1 MKRNRVVTLIAG
13 MILTTTLAVSA
24 PLTVFGTDV
33 FDNAG
38 SGDTEFAEDSQ
49 FAEPE
54 ELPEEGTSWDEQLE
68 GDMSGTDFMD
78 GDSTEG
84 DISEAD
90 GSGMELPEEDITD
103 ESEDIV
109 EPVIYTVKYDMNG
122 HGDSYTE
129 EVEEGTFAVD
139 WADSPEEEGYQFLG
153 WFVDK
158 KCSTLWDPNA
168 PVSSNVTVYAG
179 WEKIEEKVEEE
190 EVQEEADQN
199 DPQNTTENP
208 NEGFTEGENAEIGD
222 TTTAEE
228 TEEEVSEGSQGA
240 GPIPKDSV
248 ITSQPVDADVAYPE
262 AAEFSIEVNEELDS
276 DSVSY
281 QWYGPDGK
289 EIKSETKDTLVI
301 GPTKPEDDGNTYYC
315 AVSYN
320 DGEKTQTVESEKATL
335 KITNK
340 DAEEDKEDK
349 EINIIKTQPQDVS
362 VEYPDAAEFSIKV
375 NEDLDSKSV
384 SYQWY
389 GPDDKEIKAEI
400 KSTFVIK
407 TTKPEDDGNTY
418 YCKVT
423 YNSKTEVSEEATLH
437 ITNIPDV
444 SDAEIIKTQPKDVSV
459 AYPNPAEFSVVV
471 NEKLDSESVKYQW
484 YGPDDKA
491 IESETESTLSIAYTA
506 PKDDGSTYYCR
517 VTYKDGGKEQTVDSK
532 KATLHITNKDTVFT
546 TQPKS
551 QTVAYPKG
559 TTFEVAAADPDS
571 VQSYQWYLYDKST
584 KKEILLD
591 GSTATTSTLIIPST
605 TKKDD
610 GRSYFCRLT
619 FKDGKK
625 VDSEKVVL
633 KISNKKEN
641 KPVLYVG
648 NYAVDPSVDS
658 GKVSTL
664 FLADLDIS
672 TKAAGDTANDNTFNT
687 ITFNGNTNTI
697 TLRNVH
703 FSNRNAKYDHKYS
716 PAVGIRLVADQNSQE
731 KYTFEF
737 LGENEIG
744 IANQDSA
751 IDDAAAAFRF
761 DFEKA
766 KKDPEIIFTEKKTD
780 NDPKG
785 TLKTIG
791 GKTAIVCDGDLKIKA
806 ETTVVPEA
814 GSTASS
820 GIECENLTL
829 SEGCNLIANACGTA
843 VYAHDAFKME
853 SGAKAMLQSM
863 LYKKALKNAVLYAGK
878 ELDIEKGYLKVTAGA
893 DDSSSVSSFS
903 GIKCGGDVDI
913 SEGSTVLM
921 ASKDSDQK
929 SIPGVTTPGN
939 VYGIKTSGKFEL
951 EDSHLSVW
959 TKSSDGKG
967 KAFGVLC
974 GSANISLSK
983 EKVYT
988 VQCVADDGIAFAALT
1003 GKSGS
1008 TEQGYQENY
1017 TPTKITFETAGVLAP
1032 ASSKISSGSI
1042 KDGSKYD
1049 YIETVYNKTATSA
1062 PAAGVRFESINHVW
1076 GDPVYQWTKDGKMA
1090 RATRTCKNYPSHTDH
1105 MEVETVKTT
1114 SKQTKAPTC
1123 TEMGQTTYTATFTNK
1138 AFKTQTK
1145 TITDV
1150 KKTDHQFGDWVVTT
1164 KPTLTAT
1171 GIKKRQ
1177 CKVCK
1182 TVESAVVP
1190 KLTKGV
1196 YKVKKGADLSWNKGS
1211 DKSLEI
1217 KIVRETEND
1226 TAFSH
1231 FQGIL
1236 VDGKVLNKQY
1246 YSAKSGSVIIK
1257 FKPDFLSKLAIGT
1270 HTLTFGF
1277 EDGDNPSSKL
1287 TIQNSNGSN
1296 GSNTSNSTG
1305 TTGKGPVTSA
1315 KTGDTT
1321 NILVWVLTIC
1331 AAGAAVVLIQ
1341 RYKKNNKD
1349 KKDKKSDS
1357 SEK

>member
-1 MKRNRVVTLIAG
+1 MCCFERKLIQARIMQQIVLKMAISILLVVPSDTCGACAVGKEGFVKMKRNRVVTLIAG

-24 PLTVFGTDV
+24 PLTVFGTDI

-54 ELPEEGTSWDEQLE
+54 ELPEEDTSWDEQFE
-68 GDMSGTDFMD
+68 GDTTGTDFMD

-84 DISEAD
+84 DIPDEDISQGD

-129 EVEEGTFAVD
+129 EVEEGAYAVD
-139 WADSPEEEGYQFLG
+139 WADSPEEEGYTFLG
-153 WFVDK
+153 WFTDK
-158 KCSTLWDPNA
+158 KCSTLWDSNA
-168 PVSSNVTVYAG
+168 PVSSDVTVYAG
-179 WEKIEEKVEEE
+179 WEKIEEEVEEEEIVEE

-199 DPQNTTENP
+199 DSQNNTENSD
-208 NEGFTEGENAEIGD
+208 EGL
-222 TTTAEE
+222 
-228 TEEEVSEGSQGA
+228 TEEENSGSGSATTEEAVEDEELTEEEHVAEDAAAAGSTSAASDSTSNAAETAKTDDAGA
-240 GPIPKDSV
+240 AETDKPAAGETDETAKALLTADSV
-248 ITSQPVDADVAYPE
+248 IK
-262 AAEFSIEVNEELDS
+262 N
-276 DSVSY
+276 
-281 QWYGPDGK
+281 
-289 EIKSETKDTLVI
+289 
-301 GPTKPEDDGNTYYC
+301 
-315 AVSYN
+315 
-320 DGEKTQTVESEKATL
+320 
-335 KITNK
+335 
-340 DAEEDKEDK
+340 
-349 EINIIKTQPQDVS
+349 
-362 VEYPDAAEFSIKV
+362 
-375 NEDLDSKSV
+375 
-384 SYQWY
+384 
-389 GPDDKEIKAEI
+389 
-400 KSTFVIK
+400 
-407 TTKPEDDGNTY
+407 
-418 YCKVT
+418 
-423 YNSKTEVSEEATLH
+423 
-437 ITNIPDV
+437 
-444 SDAEIIKTQPKDVSV
+444 QPKDVSV

-484 YGPDDKA
+484 YGPDGKA
-491 IESETESTLSIAYTA
+491 MESETESTLVINPT
-506 PKDDGSTYYCR
+506 KLEHDGNTYYCE
-517 VTYKDGGKEQTVDSK
+517 VTYNSKEKTVQSD
-532 KATLHITNKDTVFT
+532 KATLHITNKDTVFA

-559 TTFEVAAADPDS
+559 TTFEVVAADSDS
-571 VQSYQWYLYDKST
+571 VESYQWYLYDKST
-584 KKEILLD
+584 KKEIQLD
-591 GSTATTSTLIIPST
+591 GSTAATQQLYIPST
-605 TKKDD
+605 TKQDD
-610 GRSYFCRLT
+610 GRTYFCRLT

-625 VDSEKVVL
+625 ADSEKAVL

-648 NYAVDPSVDS
+648 NYAIDPSVDS

-664 FLADLDIS
+664 FLANLDIS
-672 TKAAGDTANDNTFNT
+672 TKAADDAATDNTFNS
-687 ITFNGNTNTI
+687 ITFNGKTNTI
-697 TLRNVH
+697 TFRNVH
-703 FSNRNAKYDHKYS
+703 FSNSKAKYDHKYS

-744 IANQDSA
+744 IKNQDSA

-761 DFEKA
+761 DFDNA

-903 GIKCGGDVDI
+903 GIECGGDVDI

-1017 TPTKITFETAGVLAP
+1017 TPTKITFETAGVLVP

-1049 YIETVYNKTATSA
+1049 YIETVYNKSATSA

-1076 GDPVYQWTKDGKMA
+1076 GDSVYQWTKDGKMA

-1349 KKDKKSDS
+1349 KKDKKSDF